1 MMKNHKPLFLFVF
14 LALSIVAPIRAADFN
29 LRVERLAGSLSG
41 LKSVDRTVVDEA
53 LQLIQKGENSLALV
67 RLTALNKENPRNSSL
82 RIMTAFV
89 MLQLGNLVGAF
100 EEAKKAERAPD
111 GEAYKCWFLAK
122 VALLAGDKTVCEREL
137 KHAQDAG
144 YAAAEVKE
152 LKQQL
157 ERRQI
162 EPR

>member
-1 MMKNHKPLFLFVF
+1 MMKNPKHLLLFVF
-14 LALSIVAPIRAADFN
+14 LALSIAVPVRAADFD
-29 LRVERLAGSLSG
+29 LRMDRLAGSLGG
-41 LKSVDRTVVDEA
+41 LKGADRTVVDEA
-53 LQLIQKGENSLALV
+53 LQLIKKGENSLALV
-67 RLTALNKENPRNSSL
+67 RLAALNKENPRNSSL

-100 EEAKKAERAPD
+100 EEAKRAERAPD

-122 VALLAGDKTVCEREL
+122 VALLAGDKKVCEREL
-137 KHAQDAG
+137 KHAQSAG

-162 EPR
+162 DRR